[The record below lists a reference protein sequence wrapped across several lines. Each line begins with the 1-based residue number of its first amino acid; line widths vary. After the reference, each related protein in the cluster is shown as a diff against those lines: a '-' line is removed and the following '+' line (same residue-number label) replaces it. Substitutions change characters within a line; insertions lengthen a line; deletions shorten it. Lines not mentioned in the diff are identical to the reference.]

1 MKGECINE
9 YFNCRSQWNDRKADH
24 WGIIKESANDCLRND
39 PQRGTGQTIKALGG
53 HPILADLEGNV
64 DKAVDNMEA
73 IIFAAGS
80 GPKTGPD
87 KTTAVDKNG
96 AIKLVDAAKKKG
108 IERFVMLSSVGSD
121 NPEQAQEG
129 MHHYLEAKHDADEH
143 LKASGLTYTIVRPV
157 ALTNEQ
163 AIGKIFADEKVDHPD
178 NSIPR
183 ADVAAV
189 LAKSITEEKTFN
201 KTFEISS
208 GTLPITEAL
217 HNI

>member
-1 MKGECINE
+1 M
-9 YFNCRSQWNDRKADH
+9 
-24 WGIIKESANDCLRND
+24 
-39 PQRGTGQTIKALGG
+39 
-53 HPILADLEGNV
+53 

-96 AIKLVDAAKKKG
+96 AIKLVDDAKKKG

-121 NPEQAQEG
+121 HPEQAQEE
-129 MHHYLEAKHDADEH
+129 MRHYLEAKHDADGH

-163 AIGKIFADEKVDHPD
+163 AIGKIFADEKVDHT
-178 NSIPR
+178 NKSIPR
-183 ADVAAV
+183 TDVAAV
-189 LAKSITEEKTFN
+189 LAQSVTEEKRSIKHSRFSAAPSQS
-201 KTFEISS
+201 KR
-208 GTLPITEAL
+208 P
-217 HNI
+217 